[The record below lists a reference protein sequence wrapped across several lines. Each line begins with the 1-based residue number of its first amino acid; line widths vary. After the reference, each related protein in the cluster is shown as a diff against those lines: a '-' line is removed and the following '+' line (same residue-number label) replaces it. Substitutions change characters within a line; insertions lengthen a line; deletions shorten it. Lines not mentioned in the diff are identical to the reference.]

1 MVSCAKL
8 TSPAALR
15 QPLERLYRDF
25 DYGARLGRDAI
36 QYPLRYADPAD
47 REIVALLTACLAYGR
62 VDLFGRALEG
72 ALAVMGPSPVT
83 FVREFDPARDATAF
97 AGFIYR
103 FNRPRDL
110 VAFCVAARDLLARHG
125 TLEKCFLAGDA
136 DPRGPIGPP
145 LERFARA
152 FLEADL
158 HEVFSRGRRVARAPA
173 DPRGHPRREH
183 EPGHRP
189 HAPALA
195 ELEDGRGDHR
205 AAGRARSR
213 RSRQVRLRA
222 LSHAHGRRLSGPPGR
237 RRLPAVRPARRLP
250 SLEAGRSPSE
260 ASMTEVTGV
269 LLGALLVVLAVL
281 AWTLFGTRRE
291 LAEMRSQPPS
301 SDPAVGLLKQEL
313 ESVRR
318 EGREDQERLRREVG
332 TLTGEVT
339 RQLEQGMQ
347 LIQAGQTSMGAR
359 LDAATKV
366 VGDVQGSLGTLQE
379 ATRRV
384 AEIGREI
391 QGLEQVLKSPKVR
404 GGLGETLLERLLD
417 EMLPREH
424 WMTQHAFRSGEKVDA
439 AIKIGERIVPVDAK
453 FPLENFR
460 RMLGETDDAQ
470 RRQHRKAFAR
480 DVKLRVDEIAKKYIL
495 PDEGTYDFALMNV
508 PAENVYYEIAIR
520 PEDADEEPIAAYA
533 LSRRVVPVSPNSI
546 FAYLQV
552 IVLGLRG
559 LRIEANARRIQ
570 EDLARLGGD
579 VAKLRGPLATL
590 GRHLGNAQKQYED
603 AQRELDRL
611 EMKLDEIGRKGAETE
626 LGAAPAEP
634 PTLPGVV

>member
-1 MVSCAKL
+1 
-8 TSPAALR
+8 
-15 QPLERLYRDF
+15 
-25 DYGARLGRDAI
+25 
-36 QYPLRYADPAD
+36 
-47 REIVALLTACLAYGR
+47 
-62 VDLFGRALEG
+62 
-72 ALAVMGPSPVT
+72 
-83 FVREFDPARDATAF
+83 
-97 AGFIYR
+97 
-103 FNRPRDL
+103 
-110 VAFCVAARDLLARHG
+110 
-125 TLEKCFLAGDA
+125 
-136 DPRGPIGPP
+136 
-145 LERFARA
+145 
-152 FLEADL
+152 
-158 HEVFSRGRRVARAPA
+158 
-173 DPRGHPRREH
+173 
-183 EPGHRP
+183 
-189 HAPALA
+189 
-195 ELEDGRGDHR
+195 
-205 AAGRARSR
+205 
-213 RSRQVRLRA
+213 
-222 LSHAHGRRLSGPPGR
+222 
-237 RRLPAVRPARRLP
+237 
-250 SLEAGRSPSE
+250 
-260 ASMTEVTGV
+260 
-269 LLGALLVVLAVL
+269 
-281 AWTLFGTRRE
+281 
-291 LAEMRSQPPS
+291 MRSQPPA

-347 LIQAGQTSMGAR
+347 LIQAGQTSIGAR

-424 WMTQHAFRSGEKVDA
+424 WMTQHAFRSGEKVHA
-439 AIKIGERIVPVDAK
+439 AIKIGERIVPVDA
-453 FPLENFR
+453 
-460 RMLGETDDAQ
+460 
-470 RRQHRKAFAR
+470 
-480 DVKLRVDEIAKKYIL
+480 
-495 PDEGTYDFALMNV
+495 
-508 PAENVYYEIAIR
+508 
-520 PEDADEEPIAAYA
+520 DEEPIATCA